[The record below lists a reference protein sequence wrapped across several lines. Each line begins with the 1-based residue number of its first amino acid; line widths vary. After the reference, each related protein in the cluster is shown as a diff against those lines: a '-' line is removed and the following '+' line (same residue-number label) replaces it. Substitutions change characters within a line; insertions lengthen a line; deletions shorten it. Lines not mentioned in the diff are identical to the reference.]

1 MMPNSVAAAPADAT
15 EQIPFVRLDQAEP
28 ELFAELLEAVERI
41 ARDGAFTL
49 GEEVERFERA
59 FASWCETEHA
69 VGVSSGTSA
78 LELALRAAGVGPGD
92 EVVVPSNSFI
102 ATAEAVTASGA
113 VPRFVDVEERTA
125 LLTAEIVQ
133 QALTPR
139 TRCVIPVHLYGRTVD
154 MDPLLRL
161 CRAHGVS
168 VVEDACQAH
177 GARYRG
183 RPVGTLGDAGCF
195 SFYPTKNLG
204 AWGDGGAVVTADGA
218 LADQVR
224 LLRSHGEARRH
235 DHEVA
240 AGTHRLHGLQAG
252 ILRVKLN
259 RLDGWNESRRVAAR
273 ALCDALD
280 ARRRGPCRAAR
291 RLRPRLPSVRRPHPG
306 SGRPPYAS
314 RLPRGFQR
322 DPLPDADSPAAR
334 VCRASSENRPP
345 PNRRATGGGELLAA
359 DIPGDHRAGAGA
371 DRRRCIELRRGP
383 LSRSEPP
390 EIPPG
395 CRGGRPPSGGN
406 GGHHVMGE
414 PLDHVAL
421 GLVGEAGEQ
430 RQEDDVLRGRL
441 RVREIGLRLGVG
453 ALQVD
458 RHDSSPRRDTVLQ
471 QQAHQ
476 LERVHRSLRIDS
488 NRI

>member
-15 EQIPFVRLDQAEP
+15 ERIPFVRLDQAEP
-28 ELFAELLEAVERI
+28 DLFAELLEAVERI

-218 LADQVR
+218 LADRVR

-280 ARRRGPCRAAR
+280 HVVEAPAAPPADCDHVFHLFVVRTPDRDALRTHLDSRGVSNAIHYPTPIHLQPAYAAQAAR
-291 RLRPRLPSVRRPHPG
+291 TGRLPIAER
-306 SGRPPYAS
+306 
-314 RLPRGFQR
+314 
-322 DPLPDADSPAAR
+322 
-334 VCRASSENRPP
+334 
-345 PNRRATGGGELLAA
+345 LAA
-359 DIPGDHRAGAGA
+359 ESCSLPIFPAITEPELERIADAVSSFAA
-371 DRRRCIELRRGP
+371 DR
-383 LSRSEPP
+383 
-390 EIPPG
+390 
-395 CRGGRPPSGGN
+395 
-406 GGHHVMGE
+406 
-414 PLDHVAL
+414 
-421 GLVGEAGEQ
+421 
-430 RQEDDVLRGRL
+430 
-441 RVREIGLRLGVG
+441 
-453 ALQVD
+453 
-458 RHDSSPRRDTVLQ
+458 
-471 QQAHQ
+471 
-476 LERVHRSLRIDS
+476 
-488 NRI
+488 